1 LGQVLSVSTN
11 SIYHYILRPHKLQS
25 QMVQTKYSTRRFNML
40 SFLKKIFGAKTTE
53 PAPVP
58 YKVEKPE
65 SKVAEFPFPSAKPV
79 AEKKPAVKK
88 PATKTKPVRKPKAP
102 KA

>member
-1 LGQVLSVSTN
+1 
-11 SIYHYILRPHKLQS
+11 
-25 QMVQTKYSTRRFNML
+25 ML
-40 SFLKKIFGAKTTE
+40 SFLKKLFGAKTAE

-65 SKVAEFPFPSAKPV
+65 SKVAEFPFPSVNPAR

-88 PATKTKPVRKPKAP
+88 SAVKTKPVRKPRVP
-102 KA
+102 KV

>member
-1 LGQVLSVSTN
+1 
-11 SIYHYILRPHKLQS
+11 
-25 QMVQTKYSTRRFNML
+25 ML
-40 SFLKKIFGAKTTE
+40 SFLKKLFGSKTTE
-53 PAPVP
+53 PAP

-65 SKVAEFPFPSAKPV
+65 STVAEFPFPSVKPAR

-88 PATKTKPVRKPKAP
+88 PAVKTKPVRKPRAP

>member
-1 LGQVLSVSTN
+1 
-11 SIYHYILRPHKLQS
+11 
-25 QMVQTKYSTRRFNML
+25 MVQTKYSTRRFNML
-40 SFLKKIFGAKTTE
+40 SFLKKLFGAKTVKSA
-53 PAPVP
+53 PAP

-65 SKVAEFPFPSAKPV
+65 SKVAEFPFPSVKPAR

-88 PATKTKPVRKPKAP
+88 PAVKAKTARKPRTP